1 MKKLKSI
8 KDIPLD
14 YIRSFVKIDSNSLS
28 GLTWL
33 PRKNKQWSSKFSNKA
48 AGSKSSDKNGYK
60 NWSLRFYYKEKMYN
74 IFQLRIHY
82 QYVFLFCLEH
92 YLCRML

>member
-8 KDIPLD
+8 KDIPLE

-33 PRKNKQWSSKFSNKA
+33 PRENKQWSSKFSNKA
-48 AGSKSSDKNGYK
+48 PLSS
-60 NWSLRFYYKEKMYN
+60 S
-74 IFQLRIHY
+74 
-82 QYVFLFCLEH
+82 
-92 YLCRML
+92 